1 VRRESLLDI
10 EEVLA
15 AGDADRRGRLARV
28 VRIRPTAVL
37 SLASVGVLV
46 GVWALLSLGHLVSN
60 RFLVSPVEVVR
71 EIGVLFR
78 DGYINVPL
86 HVHLGYSIMRSL
98 SGLVVAIVLGVPL
111 GLLIGYNRYVAALFL
126 PPFLAF
132 RPVPPI
138 ALIPLAVLWFGI
150 GEFAKVFLI
159 FMASFLYVTLSV
171 ANGVKEVRES
181 LIRAAHSLGANG
193 RQLFFYVIFPETL
206 PHIMNSIKVGTAIS
220 WAVVVAAELVAA
232 QKGLGYMIM
241 DAATFFRI
249 ADVYAGIVFIGAI
262 GFALER
268 VIVAVENRFVHWS
281 GK

>member
-1 VRRESLLDI
+1 VSTESLFDL
-10 EEVLA
+10 ETALKAEAL
-15 AGDADRRGRLARV
+15 RRGWLERV
-28 VRIRPTAVL
+28 LRIRPTAVV
-37 SLASVGVLV
+37 SLVSMAVLV
-46 GVWALLSLGHLVSN
+46 GLWALLSLGHLVSN

-71 EIGVLFR
+71 EIVALFQ
-78 DGYINVPL
+78 DGYINVPF

-98 SGLVVAIVLGVPL
+98 AGLVVAIALGVPI
-111 GLLIGYNRYVAALFL
+111 GLLIGYNRYAAAIFL

-150 GEFAKVFLI
+150 GEFAKIFLI

-171 ANGVKEVRES
+171 ANAVKEVRES
-181 LIRAAHSLGANG
+181 LIRAGRSLGASD

-206 PHIMNSIKVGTAIS
+206 PQIMNAIKVGTAIS

-249 ADVYAGIVFIGAI
+249 ADVYVGIVFIGAI

>member
-1 VRRESLLDI
+1 VRSESLLDI

-15 AGDADRRGRLARV
+15 AGEARRRGWLERV
-28 VRIRPTAVL
+28 LRIRPTAVL
-37 SLASVGVLV
+37 SLASVVVLV

-71 EIGVLFR
+71 EIGLLFQE
-78 DGYINVPL
+78 GYINVPF

-111 GLLIGYNRYVAALFL
+111 GLLIGYNRYVAAMFL
-126 PPFLAF
+126 PPFLMF

-150 GEFAKVFLI
+150 GEFAKIFLI

-171 ANGVKEVRES
+171 ANGVKDVRES
-181 LIRAAHSLGANG
+181 LIRAGHSLGANS

-206 PHIMNSIKVGTAIS
+206 PQIMNSIKVGTAIS

-262 GFALER
+262 GFVLER
-268 VIVAVENRFVHWS
+268 VIITVENRFVHWS